1 MPTDTNQ
8 TPDDGA
14 VVTHQAPTV
23 TRLGTLAELTQGGV
37 VGLPDGLGGAGD
49 QGSLPG

>member
-8 TPDDGA
+8 TPAEGA
-14 VVTHQAPTV
+14 STHQPPTV

-37 VGLPDGLGGAGD
+37 FGVPDGLGDAGD